1 MPQGQ
6 DRPEA
11 DVRHV
16 EGQNDSAWAPGLG
29 SRIPSRLNN
38 RITLFAAEN
47 SRISHDEAREAATF
61 CGLEIIRLIDLT
73 AERMVV
79 HELLV
84 RVTADLSV
92 PDGPSYEY
100 LGLSL
105 RGMVETLHR
114 KHLAPQMEALTAA
127 YENLRE
133 NAAARMQAI
142 LTGQAADA
150 DHDDRTFWQK
160 LTGRQK
166 PRQHGAGRAHSD
178 VEARI
183 QSWREKSETSTDP
196 IDRACYMA
204 LAELGLAM
212 VTHRGRLGSDHDAL
226 VGLALRL
233 FCNHYGPVFIRQ
245 LVDPH
250 FSAGAVAEG
259 YRFLPAQDK
268 RIIMNTKGASAA
280 GKSTIRPHQRRL
292 AESLGIRWEDFA
304 LISPDYWR
312 KYLLDYDSLGADY
325 KYAGMLSGQELSIVD
340 QKLDRYMSEKADR
353 GDVPHLLIDRF
364 RFDSFLIDSDGGLQ
378 STLLTRFGDT
388 VFMFF
393 VITPPHETVERAW
406 RRGLTTQRYKA
417 VDDLLYHNI
426 EAYTGIPEL
435 FFAWTATTDKTVH
448 FEFLDNDVPL
458 GEDPKTIAYGCNN
471 AMTVLD
477 PVCLSRIDHYR
488 EVNIEASCPEDVLD
502 PTYVYDYSFLR
513 RCLVTIP
520 HINFADPETGA
531 VYGGYRDGSWDH
543 VDPAARP
550 PSLAGEDRLI
560 QAIDLAGKPAS
571 GVSRQIDL
579 KEASRFTLGRWGAK
593 I

>member
-1 MPQGQ
+1 MPHGQ

-11 DVRHV
+11 SIPHV
-16 EGQNDSAWAPGLG
+16 EGQNYSAWAPGLD
-29 SRIPSRLNN
+29 SRIPSRLHH

-47 SRISHDEAREAATF
+47 SRISHDEATEAAKF
-61 CGLEIIRLIDLT
+61 CGLEINRLIDLT

-105 RGMVETLHR
+105 RGMVDVLHR
-114 KHLAPQMEALTAA
+114 AHLAPHMEAITAA
-127 YENLRE
+127 YENLRDD
-133 NAAARMQAI
+133 AAARMQAI
-142 LTGQAADA
+142 LSGTPAAADA
-150 DHDDRTFWQK
+150 DTRSFWQK
-160 LTGRQK
+160 LTRRQK
-166 PRQHGAGRAHSD
+166 PRQHSADRAHTD
-178 VEARI
+178 DEARI
-183 QSWREKSETSTDP
+183 KSWRDQSATATDP
-196 IDRACYMA
+196 VDRACYAA

-212 VTHRGRLGSDHDAL
+212 VTHRSRLGADHDAL

-233 FCNHYGPVFIRQ
+233 FCSNYGPVFIRQ
-245 LVDPH
+245 LVAPH
-250 FSAGAVAEG
+250 FTAGAEAEG

-312 KYLLDYDSLGADY
+312 KYLLDYDSLGADF
-325 KYAGMLSGQELSIVD
+325 KYAGMLSGQELAIVD
-340 QKLDRYMSEKADR
+340 QKLDRYMAEKADR

-388 VFMFF
+388 VFLFF

-406 RRGLTTQRYKA
+406 KRGLTTQRYKA

-458 GEDPKTIAYGCNN
+458 GQDPKTIAYGCNN
-471 AMTVLD
+471 AMTVFD

-488 EVNIEASCPEDVLD
+488 EVNIEARRPEDVLD
-502 PTYVYDYSFLR
+502 PAYVADYTFLR
-513 RCLVTIP
+513 RCLATIP
-520 HINFADPETGA
+520 HIDFADPDTGA
-531 VYGGYRDGSWDH
+531 VFGGYREGSWEC

-550 PSLAGEDRLI
+550 AALASEDRLM
-560 QAIDLAGKPAS
+560 QAIDLAGQPAS
-571 GVSRQIDL
+571 GTAHQIDFD
-579 KEASRFTLGRWGAK
+579 EASRFTLGRWGAK